1 MDQKGKNSRLSA
13 PRSRESLEV
22 QSIILPSSGRHSIML
37 YTVFIECSL
46 DIQTWLGF
54 WDTQKLKIRPG
65 LLQIL
70 VKVKCISFL
79 PLHPDPQSLAV
90 VRGTIATSGILR
102 ENHVGYTSAHLQ
114 RWSQV
119 KIEKMASKKKS
130 SHEPRKMLEETVKE
144 EGSLFTLGP
153 ELKHR
158 LS

>member
-1 MDQKGKNSRLSA
+1 MEPPYLSSSKAGLLNKKFVFTKPNSSGTWLSQRMNQKGKNPCLSV

-54 WDTQKLKIRPG
+54 WETQKLKIMPR

-79 PLHPDPQSLAV
+79 PLHPHPQSLAV
-90 VRGTIATSGILR
+90 LRGTIAAPGTLR
-102 ENHVGYTSAHLQ
+102 ENHVGYTSAHFY
-114 RWSQV
+114 RG
-119 KIEKMASKKKS
+119 KI
-130 SHEPRKMLEETVKE
+130 R
-144 EGSLFTLGP
+144 
-153 ELKHR
+153 
-158 LS
+158 